1 MSLLKRVKR
10 SALAVSKGA
19 GAFGIVRNTEWRRRR
34 LTILCYHGVSLVD
47 EHAWNSS
54 YYMSPESF
62 GARMRLLREG
72 GYSVLPLDE
81 AIAKMR
87 EGTLPQ
93 GSVAL
98 TFDDGMYDF
107 HSRVAPILQRYDLPA
122 TVYLTTYYSAYN
134 RPVFDVF
141 CSYLLWKGR
150 ASSGQLG
157 KVLPDAPAMNLQTLA
172 GRILARRAVDDHVA
186 RLGLDARGKDSLAE
200 RLADTLGVDH
210 QALLRQRVLHVMN
223 GDEVRELAG
232 RGIDFQLHTHRHR
245 VPLDRELFLRELRE
259 NAHRITELSQRA
271 PVHFCYPSGV
281 HRPEFLPWL
290 TEAGVVSA
298 TTCETGLASREI
310 QPLLL
315 PRIVDGEQLS
325 LLEFEGWLSGA
336 AAFLPRRRGATRDD
350 AEPGANAE

>member
-1 MSLLKRVKR
+1 MSLLKRGKR
-10 SALAVSKGA
+10 TALAASKSVGL
-19 GAFGIVRNTEWRRRR
+19 FDIVRKSAWRRRH

-47 EHAWNSS
+47 EHLWNSS

-62 GARMRLLREG
+62 EGRMRLLREG

-87 EGTLPQ
+87 EGTLPE
-93 GSVAL
+93 GAATL

-107 HSRVAPILQRYDLPA
+107 HARVAPVLERFHLPA
-122 TVYLTTYYSAYN
+122 TVYLTTFYSDYN
-134 RPVFDVF
+134 RPVFGVF

-150 ASSGQLG
+150 EHGASLRTL
-157 KVLPDAPAMNLQTLA
+157 LPDAMSVDLNTVA
-172 GRILARRAVDDHVA
+172 GRMSARTTIDELALRRGFDAQAKDA
-186 RLGLDARGKDSLAE
+186 FTIQLSEALGIDYQPLI
-200 RLADTLGVDH
+200 
-210 QALLRQRVLHVMN
+210 RQRVLHVMN

-245 VPLDRELFLRELRE
+245 VPLDRELFLRELSD
-259 NAHRITELSQRA
+259 NSQRIIDLSRRT

-290 TEAGVVSA
+290 TESGVVSA
-298 TTCETGLASREI
+298 TTCETGLASRDTP
-310 QPLLL
+310 PLLL

-325 LLEFEGWLSGA
+325 LLEFEGWLSGP
-336 AAFLPRRRGATRDD
+336 AAFLPRRHRAVPHT
-350 AEPGANAE
+350 AETEPSVE